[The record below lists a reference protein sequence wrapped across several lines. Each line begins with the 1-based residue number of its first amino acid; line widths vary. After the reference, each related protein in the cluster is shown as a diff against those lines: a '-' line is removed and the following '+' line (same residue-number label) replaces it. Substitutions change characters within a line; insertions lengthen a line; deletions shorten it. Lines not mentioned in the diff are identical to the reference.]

1 MTYRILPTMTVSDL
15 RNKFSEVEAV
25 CLKEKKPIVFTKN
38 GRNSMVLIE
47 VSEFN
52 AQQEEIDKLNEALAE
67 AYKEIERLK
76 SLNEIY
82 GGLLESEASI
92 NRSVKDEGKIKHT
105 DKIKLMKERLT
116 NVGGVQG
123 L

>member
-1 MTYRILPTMTVSDL
+1 MTVSDL

-25 CLKEKKPIVFTKN
+25 CLEEKKPIVFTKN

-92 NRSVKDEGKIKHT
+92 NRSVKDDNKLRHT
-105 DKIKLMKERLT
+105 DKIKLLRERIT
-116 NVGGVQG
+116 NAVGVQG